1 MKIIIIWHTLVGIS
15 GSGWCGCVVC
25 LLGVRGCR
33 QALNR
38 VRINRFFW
46 RKMIWTMRTPHLVLV
61 QSLTLIGYSS
71 GFLNSAESKHALHVF
86 NTNRP
91 LHQTFVI
98 RITRTSTNTVAVVYH
113 RLRPSNLSKNIV
125 HSTRVKLETCFSIY
139 TQLQTVQ
146 FAILISRCRVQTS
159 CWVHFEIWRHYCFM
173 KNSNLWPKFK
183 YSTLRRCQVSDI
195 FIIYIQLQTYQFLIT
210 LCKVQT
216 PYPHLFGH
224 WKHQCVVAMHQQTKF
239 KYSTLHCFQNILTL
253 YFNRFTHVPK

>member
-1 MKIIIIWHTLVGIS
+1 
-15 GSGWCGCVVC
+15 
-25 LLGVRGCR
+25 
-33 QALNR
+33 
-38 VRINRFFW
+38 
-46 RKMIWTMRTPHLVLV
+46 MRTPHLVLV

-113 RLRPSNLSKNIV
+113 RLRPSNLSTNIV
-125 HSTRVKLETCFSIY
+125 HSTRVKLETCFSLY

-146 FAILISRCRVQTS
+146 FAILISQCRIQTS
-159 CWVHFEIWRHYCFM
+159 CRVPFELWRHYCFM
-173 KNSNLWPKFK
+173 KIQTFDQSSNIVRSAGVKFQ
-183 YSTLRRCQVSDI
+183 TFFC
-195 FIIYIQLQTYQFLIT
+195 IYIQLQTYQFVIT

-224 WKHQCVVAMHQQTKF
+224 WKHQCVVAMHLRTKF
-239 KYSTLHCFQNILTL
+239 KYIMLRCFQNILTL

>member
-38 VRINRFFW
+38 LKINRLFW
-46 RKMIWTMRTPHLVLV
+46 RKMIWTMRTPHSVLV
-61 QSLTLIGYSS
+61 QSLTTIGYSI
-71 GFLNSAESKHALHVF
+71 GLPDSAKSKRALHVF

-98 RITRTSTNTVAVVYH
+98 RIMRTSTNTVAVVYH

-146 FAILISRCRVQTS
+146 FAILISRCRIQTS
-159 CWVHFEIWRHYCFM
+159 CRAPFELWRHYCFM
-173 KNSNLWPKFK
+173 KIQTFDQSSNIVRSAGVKFQ
-183 YSTLRRCQVSDI
+183 TFFC
-195 FIIYIQLQTYQFLIT
+195 IYIQLQTYQIAKIIT
-210 LCKVQT
+210 WRNVRT
-216 PYPHLFGH
+216 SNWVP
-224 WKHQCVVAMHQQTKF
+224 F
-239 KYSTLHCFQNILTL
+239 KL
-253 YFNRFTHVPK
+253 